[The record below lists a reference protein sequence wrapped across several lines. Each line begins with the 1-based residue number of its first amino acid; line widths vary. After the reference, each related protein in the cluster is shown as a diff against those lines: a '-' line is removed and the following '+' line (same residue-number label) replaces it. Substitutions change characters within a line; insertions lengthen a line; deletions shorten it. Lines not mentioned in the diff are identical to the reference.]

1 MGKAIVLLPVM
12 IIFGPLIIL
21 IIGFIFVVLK
31 LISRSK
37 ASSWRGELID
47 KKHLQRREMDSNRL
61 NDFYTLI
68 FKTEG
73 GKEIKVGV
81 SREVFNQYQ
90 IGDRAE
96 KPKGKLF
103 PERLPKK

>member
-1 MGKAIVLLPVM
+1 MGRAIVFLPLM

-21 IIGFIFVVLK
+21 IAGFIFVVLK

-37 ASSWRGELID
+37 ASFWRGELID
-47 KKHLQRREMDSNRL
+47 KKHLQRREMDSKRI

-68 FKTEG
+68 FKTDEG
-73 GKEIKVGV
+73 KQIKVGV

-103 PERLPKK
+103 PKKLSK